1 MAKISINTFS
11 GRGDAIAYYLAMV
24 DRHAEASRSA
34 YITPGPGQAMTYE
47 TKHREALAGH
57 GPLIQAEADALCVNV
72 QHVAQSVLEARQ
84 RWEKDGAKIEA
95 LRVRAKRDIRQ
106 TDTPQS
112 MHQIAQRF
120 RKNLPA

>member
-1 MAKISINTFS
+1 MASIHIGKDRDTELSF
-11 GRGDAIAYYLAMV
+11 YLSSIDHA
-24 DRHAEASRSA
+24 AEAERSK
-34 YITPGPGQAMTYE
+34 YITPGNGQAMTYE

-120 RKNLPA
+120 KENLPA